1 MRKVGIGVLVLYV
14 LLGCSSANAQGYYEF
29 LGPRRSVPDQFTPK
43 YAIRYNTGGF
53 EDPWSNENAEWQKT
67 LKKLR
72 KKGANVTVRE
82 SVMNFP
88 GSPLEPG
95 GDTIGEWIDTS
106 FEKVRAQFVAC
117 GGELAQRANAVSP
130 EGLSVEVMSTAIYE
144 PYYGIDVAGVY
155 YPGSRE
161 IKVLNIYY
169 IWSGKYNGWLRH
181 ARDLIEWEMGSFFST
196 EVGVQAEPR
205 PNGWPCTARRY

>member
-1 MRKVGIGVLVLYV
+1 MRQVGIGVLVRYV

-95 GDTIGEWIDTS
+95 GNTIGEWIDTAY
-106 FEKVRAQFVAC
+106 ENVKTQFVA
-117 GGELAQRANAVSP
+117 
-130 EGLSVEVMSTAIYE
+130 
-144 PYYGIDVAGVY
+144 
-155 YPGSRE
+155 
-161 IKVLNIYY
+161 
-169 IWSGKYNGWLRH
+169 
-181 ARDLIEWEMGSFFST
+181 
-196 EVGVQAEPR
+196 
-205 PNGWPCTARRY
+205 